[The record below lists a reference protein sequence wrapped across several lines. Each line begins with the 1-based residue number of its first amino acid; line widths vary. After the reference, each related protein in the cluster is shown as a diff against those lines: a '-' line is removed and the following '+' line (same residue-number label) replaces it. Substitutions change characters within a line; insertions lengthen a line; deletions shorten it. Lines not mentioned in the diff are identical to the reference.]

1 MQVTNIRSVSHCI
14 WSPWGVKFEMLLH
27 QSDRERGGSSVTKES
42 APLHM
47 YGIANDC
54 TEQQYCYPT
63 SFRPSYLSER
73 LTILLHN
80 LHVSIVNVQ
89 TRYEWLSQILIA
101 SGWVTG
107 LAGLF
112 IIYHWKGRGKVFYIN
127 LLFNW
132 QYCWVTGRNSLV
144 GLFYYFERCTWHW
157 RKGCEW
163 DLFSDIL
170 GRTWFKRTGLGFYY
184 YVWAFRKSTT
194 KPNS

>member
-1 MQVTNIRSVSHCI
+1 MKCCFIEVT
-14 WSPWGVKFEMLLH
+14 
-27 QSDRERGGSSVTKES
+27 ERGGSSVTKQS

-63 SFRPSYLSER
+63 SFRPGYLSER

-107 LAGLF
+107 QSSLAGLF
-112 IIYHWKGRGKVFYIN
+112 YYLSLEWKGEGFFIN
-127 LLFNW
+127 SLFN
-132 QYCWVTGRNSLV
+132 
-144 GLFYYFERCTWHW
+144 
-157 RKGCEW
+157 
-163 DLFSDIL
+163 
-170 GRTWFKRTGLGFYY
+170 
-184 YVWAFRKSTT
+184 
-194 KPNS
+194 